1 MIKTFNSDNYK
12 ISYKS
17 QGSGR
22 DILLLHGF
30 PSNIYMWDDI
40 VKELLAKSYRVT
52 TVEQRGYPLSMSN
65 SMIHDD
71 FTIDKLSRDI
81 EILIKTLDLSNSIT
95 LVGHDWGTVVAWAI
109 LKRNIVKIE
118 NVLSICGGTL
128 FPSTDVYSSLSYDD
142 GEHYIT
148 SFQKPRDA
156 SNLLNQNINNSLLGA
171 YRTKNKEPN
180 TNLSMQSLFNDL
192 NHTEYALD
200 ESQIDTLSKHFEKHG
215 FYGPISWYTNLDKN
229 ILLSN
234 EWTHN
239 HVSQQVTFLFGEKD
253 IAVSLN
259 QKMIERLGKVADLVK
274 IREISGAG
282 HWLPYTH
289 KESVLHEIYSFY
301 KD

>member
-1 MIKTFNSDNYK
+1 
-12 ISYKS
+12 
-17 QGSGR
+17 
-22 DILLLHGF
+22 
-30 PSNIYMWDDI
+30 
-40 VKELLAKSYRVT
+40 
-52 TVEQRGYPLSMSN
+52 
-65 SMIHDD
+65 
-71 FTIDKLSRDI
+71 
-81 EILIKTLDLSNSIT
+81 
-95 LVGHDWGTVVAWAI
+95 
-109 LKRNIVKIE
+109 
-118 NVLSICGGTL
+118 LSICGGTL

-156 SNLLNQNINNSLLGA
+156 SNLLNEDINNSLLGA

-200 ESQIDTLSKHFEKHG
+200 ESQIDILSKHFEKHG
-215 FYGPISWYTNLDKN
+215 FYGPISWYANLDKN
-229 ILLSN
+229 IKLSK
-234 EWTHN
+234 EWTDN

>member
-1 MIKTFNSDNYK
+1 MIKTFDSDSYK

-17 QGSGR
+17 QGSGC

-40 VKELLAKSYRVT
+40 VKELLAKNYRVT

-81 EILIKTLDLSNSIT
+81 EILIKTLDLSNNIT

-118 NVLSICGGTL
+118 NILSICGGTL
-128 FPSTDVYSSLSYDD
+128 FPSTDVYSTLRYDD

-156 SNLLNQNINNSLLGA
+156 SNLLNEDINNSLLGA

-180 TNLSMQSLFNDL
+180 TNLSIRSLFNDL

-200 ESQIDTLSKHFEKHG
+200 ESQIDILSKHFEKHG
-215 FYGPISWYTNLDKN
+215 FYGPISWYANLDKN
-229 ILLSN
+229 IKLSK
-234 EWTHN
+234 EWTDN

>member
-1 MIKTFNSDNYK
+1 MIETFNSDNYK

-22 DILLLHGF
+22 DVLLLHGF

-52 TVEQRGYPLSMSN
+52 TVEQRGYPLSVSN
-65 SMIHDD
+65 SMTHND

-109 LKRNIVKIE
+109 LKRNIVEIE

-180 TNLSMQSLFNDL
+180 TNLSIRSLFNDL

-200 ESQIDTLSKHFEKHG
+200 ESQIDILSKHFEKHG
-215 FYGPISWYTNLDKN
+215 FYGPISWYANLDNN

>member
-1 MIKTFNSDNYK
+1 MIKTFDSDSYK

-17 QGSGR
+17 QGSGC

-40 VKELLAKSYRVT
+40 VKELLAKNYRVT

-81 EILIKTLDLSNSIT
+81 EILIKTLDLSNNIT

-118 NVLSICGGTL
+118 NILSICGGTL
-128 FPSTDVYSSLSYDD
+128 FPSTDVYSTLRYDD

-156 SNLLNQNINNSLLGA
+156 SNLLNEDINNSLLGA

-180 TNLSMQSLFNDL
+180 TNLSIRSLFNDL

-200 ESQIDTLSKHFEKHG
+200 ESQIDSKHFEKHG
-215 FYGPISWYTNLDKN
+215 FYGPISWYANLDKN
-229 ILLSN
+229 IKLSK
-234 EWTHN
+234 EWTDN

>member
-1 MIKTFNSDNYK
+1 MIETFNSDNYK

-22 DILLLHGF
+22 DVLLLHGF

-52 TVEQRGYPLSMSN
+52 TVEQRGYPLSVSN
-65 SMIHDD
+65 SMTHND

-156 SNLLNQNINNSLLGA
+156 SNLLNQDINNSLLGA

-180 TNLSMQSLFNDL
+180 TNLSIRSLFNDL

-200 ESQIDTLSKHFEKHG
+200 ESQIDILSKHFEKHG
-215 FYGPISWYTNLDKN
+215 FYGPISWYANLDNN

-259 QKMIERLGKVADLVK
+259 QNMIERLRKVADLVK

>member
-40 VKELLAKSYRVT
+40 VKELLVKNYRVT
-52 TVEQRGYPLSMSN
+52 TVEQRGYPLSISN
-65 SMIHDD
+65 SMTRND

-156 SNLLNQNINNSLLGA
+156 SNLLNQDINNSLLGA

-180 TNLSMQSLFNDL
+180 TNLSMQSLFNDF

-200 ESQIDTLSKHFEKHG
+200 ESQIDNLSKHFEKHG
-215 FYGPISWYTNLDKN
+215 FYGPISWYANLDNN

-259 QKMIERLGKVADLVK
+259 QNMIERLRKVADLVK